1 MTAAITGTAR
11 GRACGKAR
19 RRRGM
24 IHHRRGRFV
33 SSDARAITGNHG
45 DNPSERF
52 VRWLGW
58 IATVTGVLMFASYI
72 DQIQINLSG
81 QKGSIIQPFATVVNC
96 GLWTTYGALRRDWPV
111 SFANAP
117 GIVLG
122 ALALI
127 TAL

>member
-1 MTAAITGTAR
+1 MAVAAMVRASEIRHRPWAASSCR
-11 GRACGKAR
+11 KGRLL
-19 RRRGM
+19 
-24 IHHRRGRFV
+24 
-33 SSDARAITGNHG
+33 SSDVDVINRAASVSAG
-45 DNPSERF
+45 DRF

-58 IATVTGVLMFASYI
+58 IATITGVLMFASYL
-72 DQIQINLSG
+72 DQIQLNLSG
-81 QKGSIIQPFATVVNC
+81 QKGSVIQPLATVVNC

-122 ALALI
+122 ALSLI

>member
-1 MTAAITGTAR
+1 M
-11 GRACGKAR
+11 
-19 RRRGM
+19 
-24 IHHRRGRFV
+24 
-33 SSDARAITGNHG
+33 SSDAHVINRAASVGAS
-45 DNPSERF
+45 DRF

-58 IATVTGVLMFASYI
+58 IATVTGVLMFVSYL
-72 DQIQINLSG
+72 DQIQLNLAG
-81 QKGSIIQPFATVVNC
+81 QKGSVIQPLATVVNC

-122 ALALI
+122 AVALI